1 MESGTNKLQME
12 EIIATQKKGSVKRWH
27 IPVACS
33 MTGISRRGKR
43 QEKNSCLRGEMR
55 MCMLCVRSSKECY
68 PVPWGKSKSRKT
80 GQEKWAG
87 SNFARS

>member
-12 EIIATQKKGSVKRWH
+12 EIIATQKKGSVKRGH

-43 QEKNSCLRGEMR
+43 
-55 MCMLCVRSSKECY
+55 
-68 PVPWGKSKSRKT
+68 
-80 GQEKWAG
+80 
-87 SNFARS
+87 